1 MLLGPIFGREL
12 ITSARR
18 AGTFGN
24 RAFAA
29 GLAAAIVGAC
39 AWAWDWQGWDRSS
52 VAGAAAFGL
61 KAFGVIAAVQAIF
74 VMVVVPTEVAPGI
87 AGERDRKSLDT
98 LLATRL
104 TAAEVVIGAM
114 AAGLARY
121 ATGLVA
127 TLPVLA
133 LCLGGVDPRLV
144 LLAGAGLA
152 STAVAAAALSVAA
165 SVGAPTAKRAVATAG
180 ALTVGWI
187 CAPFA
192 TVFLLPRLWPAAAG
206 WASPAALWL
215 LDSGPVAVAANLVG
229 LIRRASPGGA
239 LLRMIALQLGGA
251 AALTGWSA
259 WRLRPA
265 SRALYDGVGRAALL
279 RSLRT
284 RRRPRPACGDDP
296 VFWNEIHATRGAGP
310 VERLVSRAIHAT
322 WLGFTALAAFAFAA
336 PAFAELAARGYGAA
350 PEAMTLP
357 ELNPFLRLLVG
368 RFSRAFAAPAPGQ
381 ARLEFNMAIR
391 QASAGLELM
400 FALGVAA
407 FAAEGVATER
417 ERDTWLGL
425 IATPLSGREI
435 LRAKGL
441 GALWRCRAVPFV
453 MLSLWIVGLLAGAL
467 HPLGALAGLFG
478 LAASAAFFAALGAS
492 VSIRASDRRKAS
504 GWAIL
509 PLFAMVVGWV
519 LLLLPAGRTS
529 VLLGAASPPFLT
541 WSALLSY
548 EDVRAAASPG
558 PFPQLP
564 SIHIRTG
571 EGPGRVLAAW
581 LIGTAGQFLG
591 AFLLA
596 RAAARDFD
604 AAVGRPTRPR
614 TSAALAGQRVLPIQ
628 ERAGLGEDLRHPRGA

>member
-1 MLLGPIFGREL
+1 MLFGPIFRREL
-12 ITSARR
+12 MTSARR
-18 AGTFGN
+18 SETFAN
-24 RAFAA
+24 RAATA

-39 AWAWDWQGWDRSS
+39 AGVWDWLGWDRAS
-52 VAGAAAFGL
+52 VAGASAFGL
-61 KAFGVIAAVQAIF
+61 KVFGVLVVMQAIF
-74 VMVVVPTEVAPGI
+74 AMAVVPVEVAPGI
-87 AGERDRKSLDT
+87 AAERDRKTLDA

-104 TAAEVVIGAM
+104 TAAEVVFGTLG
-114 AAGLARY
+114 AGLARY
-121 ATGLVA
+121 AAALAAV
-127 TLPVLA
+127 LPVAA
-133 LCLGGVDPRLV
+133 LCLGGVEPRLV

-165 SVGAPTAKRAVATAG
+165 SVGEPTSKRAVATAA
-180 ALTVGWI
+180 ALAMAWMFG
-187 CAPFA
+187 PFA
-192 TVFLLPRLWPAAAG
+192 VVFFLPRLWPAAAA
-206 WASPAALWL
+206 WATPVALWL
-215 LDSGPVAVAANLVG
+215 LDSSPIAVAANLAGIV
-229 LIRRASPGGA
+229 RRASPGGA
-239 LLRMIALQLGGA
+239 LLRMIALQAGGA
-251 AALTGWSA
+251 ATLIAWSA

-296 VFWNEIHATRGAGP
+296 VLWNEIHATRGVGP
-310 VERLVSRAIHAT
+310 IGRLVGRAIGAA
-322 WLGFTALAAFAFAA
+322 WLGLTALATFAFAA
-336 PAFAELAARGYGAA
+336 PAFAELVARGYGAA

-357 ELNPFLRLLVG
+357 ELNPLMRLLVG
-368 RFSRAFAAPAPGQ
+368 RFARAFASPAPGQ

-391 QASAGLELM
+391 QVSAFLGLM
-400 FALGVAA
+400 FAAGVAS

-441 GALWRCRAVPFV
+441 GALWRCRAAPA
-453 MLSLWIVGLLAGAL
+453 MMIALWIVGLLAGAL
-467 HPLGALAGLFG
+467 HPLGVLAGLIG
-478 LAASAAFFAALGAS
+478 LAASAASFAALGAYA
-492 VSIRASDRRKAS
+492 SIRLPDRQKAA
-504 GWAIL
+504 GWAML
-509 PLFAMVVGWV
+509 PFFGMTVGCWL

-529 VLLGAASPPFLT
+529 VLLGSASPPFLT

-548 EDVRAAASPG
+548 EDLRAAASPG

-604 AAVGRPTRPR
+604 AAVGRPMRPR
-614 TSAALAGQRVLPIQ
+614 MDRRSSR
-628 ERAGLGEDLRHPRGA
+628 RPRDGRMGTVRPSEEA